1 MGLMAWQRAPVA
13 VPVSALPELHLSGPK
28 LRAAL
33 EAALTGCEALGGV
46 ERYIEALRLK
56 ARLFRDV
63 LIDGTAGI
71 LDPATLAA
79 LSAFMPTVRRRLV
92 PLLGT
97 DSFARVR
104 TAITLALADLE
115 DTARTDQRI
124 AACRAQFPDD
134 RAHRWVRDLAAEVL
148 HNVDPERYPLMTRW
162 VWDARA
168 NTGAL
173 REIWFGPDVDSR
185 TIAVGDDYATF
196 LALRQELAVFLSD
209 NGFFRDLPFYV
220 DLLLAQIY
228 AEYICAQGGT
238 YLRADFSSPDDPMQ
252 HTRRM
257 LGLDGV
263 RGGRG
268 ALRTASLAVQAGIV
282 ERGDG

>member
-1 MGLMAWQRAPVA
+1 MALMAWQRPQPAAPVRG
-13 VPVSALPELHLSGPK
+13 LPELHLSGPK

-46 ERYIEALRLK
+46 ERYIDALRLK

-63 LIDGTAGI
+63 LVDGAAGT
-71 LDPATLAA
+71 LDAATLAA

-97 DSFARVR
+97 DAFARVH
-104 TAITLALADLE
+104 TALALVLADAD
-115 DTARTDQRI
+115 DTASTDHRL

-134 RAHRWVRDLAAEVL
+134 RAHRWVRDLGAEVL

-173 REIWFGPDVDSR
+173 REIWFGPDVDSS
-185 TIAVGDDYATF
+185 TIAVADDYATF

-209 NGFFRDLPFYV
+209 NGFFRNLPFYV

-238 YLRADFSSPDDPMQ
+238 YLRADFSSPEDPMQ

-268 ALRTASLAVQAGIV
+268 ALRTASLAVSAGV
-282 ERGDG
+282 LEPKDV

>member
-1 MGLMAWQRAPVA
+1 MSRQRVTPAAPVA
-13 VPVSALPELHLSGPK
+13 TLPELHLSGPK

-33 EAALTGCEALGGV
+33 DAALTGCEALGGV

-56 ARLFRDV
+56 SRLFREV
-63 LIDGTAGI
+63 LLDDAPGT
-71 LDPATLAA
+71 LDSATCAA
-79 LSAFMPTVRRRLV
+79 LCAFMPTVRRRLV

-97 DSFARVR
+97 DGLARVR
-104 TAITLALADLE
+104 TALALLLADLD
-115 DTARTDQRI
+115 DTASTEQRL
-124 AACRAQFPDD
+124 AACRAQFPHD
-134 RAHRWVRDLAAEVL
+134 RAHRWVRDLGAEVL

-173 REIWFGPDVDSR
+173 REIWFGPESDSH
-185 TIAVGDDYATF
+185 TLAVADDYDTF
-196 LALRQELAVFLSD
+196 LALRQELAVFLTDS
-209 NGFFRDLPFYV
+209 GFFRDLPFYV
-220 DLLLAQIY
+220 DLLLAQVY

-238 YLRADFSSPDDPMQ
+238 YLRADFSSPEDPMQ

-268 ALRTASLAVQAGIV
+268 ALRTATLARRAGV
-282 ERGDG
+282 LERVDG